1 MRHKAL
7 IATLGT
13 TLISTLV
20 QASLIQNGGFESPT
34 LNMNTFSANLNV
46 PGWGTIPGAFN
57 GSVGS
62 IWPSA
67 IEGSQFADIGN
78 AIGPIVSQTFSV
90 ASGGMYSLKWS
101 ENTGYYGNNTAG
113 NSPYLVTV
121 TGSSGTVFSQTL
133 DAYNYGV
140 WENLTRSLSLATG
153 AYTLSFAPQGVYG
166 GYDSLID
173 AVSISAPDHTSTAG
187 ALGCSVVALGFASRR
202 LRRSLPA

>member
-1 MRHKAL
+1 MKHNAL

-13 TLISTLV
+13 TLISTLA

-34 LNMNTFSANLNV
+34 LTLNAFTPNLNV
-46 PGWGTIPGAFN
+46 PGWGPIPGGFN
-57 GSVGS
+57 GNAGP

-67 IEGSQFADIGN
+67 IEGNQFADIGN
-78 AIGPIVSQTFSV
+78 AIGPVVSQAFSV
-90 ASGGMYSLKWS
+90 ASGGTYSLKWS
-101 ENTGYYGNNTAG
+101 ENTGYYGDNRAG

-121 TGSSGTVFSQTL
+121 TGSSGTIFSQTF

-140 WENLTRSLSLATG
+140 WENLTQSLSLASG
-153 AYTLSFAPQGVYG
+153 AYTLSFSPHGVYG

-173 AVSISAPDHTSTAG
+173 AVSISTPDHTSTAA
-187 ALGCSVVALGFASRR
+187 ALGGSVVALGFASRR